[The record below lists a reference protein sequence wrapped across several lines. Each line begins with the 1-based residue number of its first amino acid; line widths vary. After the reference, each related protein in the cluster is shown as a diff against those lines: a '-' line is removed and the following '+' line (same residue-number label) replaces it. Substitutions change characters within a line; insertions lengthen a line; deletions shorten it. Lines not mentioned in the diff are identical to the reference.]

1 MGGGGEQMEKRFSWV
16 LKKFSSLQE
25 ERCYSRPFAVAGVNW
40 RIAADC
46 KGDKND
52 GHLSLFLEFADSES
66 LPPGWTRDVKFSLTL
81 VTKAFTKS
89 NLVMRAQQC
98 FSDEIEGWGCDKFVS
113 LAKLHEKSEGFLVNN
128 KIIILA
134 ELHVLPAEVESVGKS
149 QRDSSCEAAQ
159 ETEVTNLDDD
169 DDDDGPFD
177 EGTGGG
183 VSSKEDVDND
193 DVSSPCLDDGGEDIS
208 LLNHFS
214 ALEETV
220 GNDGLK
226 SNSVAA
232 ETEVSNDD
240 APKEDIGDESSSL
253 VSNDNASNGTSLDK
267 VKSLLDVENGGKE
280 FNNVASV
287 PETANNLLTEIQPA
301 NVNGFDVYSSQQV
314 ESVSLIFRRHPD
326 LASGFR
332 PKNRQ
337 IRRAYMNEL
346 LSLIEMMC
354 QSPEKLSE
362 DDLSNAVDT
371 LSDLIDV
378 GFKLDWLKVKLGEV
392 SEKKKKEKGSEAR
405 LRTME
410 EQLKKL
416 KLMFLDLQ
424 TQLQKEKAEA
434 LAARTSLSF
443 SDVVC

>member
-1 MGGGGEQMEKRFSWV
+1 MEKRFSWV

-89 NLVMRAQQC
+89 NLVVRAQQC

-113 LAKLHEKSEGFLVNN
+113 LSKLHEKGEGFLVNN

-159 ETEVTNLDDD
+159 ETEVTNLDDDDD

-301 NVNGFDVYSSQQV
+301 NFN
-314 ESVSLIFRRHPD
+314 
-326 LASGFR
+326 A
-332 PKNRQ
+332 KNQHLRN
-337 IRRAYMNEL
+337 ACLSFL
-346 LSLIEMMC
+346 LSLVETLC
-354 QSPEKLSE
+354 QSLEKLSSE
-362 DDLSNAVDT
+362 DLVEADIALTYLKDA
-371 LSDLIDV
+371 
-378 GFKLDWLKVKLGEV
+378 GFKVDWM
-392 SEKKKKEKGSEAR
+392 EKKLDQLKDKKEKEKSCLAR
-405 LRTME
+405 LQEIE
-410 EQLKKL
+410 ENLQKL
-416 KLMFLDLQ
+416 KQKCSELDVLAEE
-424 TQLQKEKAEA
+424 EKAD
-434 LAARTSLSF
+434 LSTTRTALSF
-443 SDVVC
+443 DDIV